1 MCDKCAEMDG
11 KIEHYRRMSM
21 TITDQP
27 ILAGIKQLT
36 EKMEA
41 QKAALHAGQA
51 PQGRPPGG
59 GWW

>member
-1 MCDKCAEMDG
+1 MDG